1 MLKSLESVSN
11 KTKFVF
17 HIMFMGALLLFNGT
31 FISQF
36 FEAYERPT
44 DESSMIVETTNI
56 DHNYD
61 FDASQV
67 VMQTSIPENS
77 FLSTLL
83 TGQGV
88 PYNKVYQLVESVK
101 DQFDVRQIRAG
112 KKCAFVTHDICTAP
126 SHFVYEPNKLEYF
139 VFDLDQSTVKKVKRK
154 VDVEIKTAAGTVDG
168 SLWLTMDRHGY
179 RWSLIDRME
188 EALAW
193 SLDFYSIQNGDE
205 FKLIYEELSVDGQV
219 VGVGSLLGAYYKN
232 YGNEYYAIHYENE
245 KYSGFYDIEGRPN
258 KRTFLKAPVKF
269 SRVSS
274 GYTPRRFHPVLKRF
288 KAHLGTDYAAPRGT
302 PIFAVANGVV
312 TKASFTRGNGNY
324 VKIKHD
330 KTYQTQYLHML
341 RFATGI
347 RPGVHV
353 KQGQVIGYVGKTGL
367 ATGYHVCFRFWKNGR
382 QVNHRRLNFPPA
394 DPLPQHELKMYEC
407 QRDFVVDLL
416 DQIEIPPAPPQLVKN
431 DA

>member
-1 MLKSLESVSN
+1 
-11 KTKFVF
+11 
-17 HIMFMGALLLFNGT
+17 MGALLFINGT

-36 FEAYERPT
+36 FQSYEAAPLGQSE
-44 DESSMIVETTNI
+44 MVVETTDI
-56 DHNYD
+56 DHNFD
-61 FDASQV
+61 FDAEQV
-67 VMQTSIPENS
+67 VMQTMIPENS

-88 PYNKVYQLVESVK
+88 PYSKVYQLVESVK
-101 DQFDVRQIRAG
+101 EQFDVRQIRAG
-112 KKCAFVTHDICTAP
+112 KKCAFVTSDLCTP
-126 SHFVYEPNKLEYF
+126 PTHFVYEPNKLEYY
-139 VFDLDQSTVKKVKRK
+139 VFDLDNPSVKNVKRK
-154 VDVEIKTAAGTVDG
+154 VDVAVKTAAGVVDG

-188 EALAW
+188 DALAW

-205 FKLIYEELSVDGQV
+205 FKLIYEELSVDGEV
-219 VGVGSLLGAYYKN
+219 VGVGNLLGAYYKN
-232 YGNEYYAIHYENE
+232 YGNEYYAVHYENE
-245 KYSGFYDIEGRPN
+245 KYSGFYDVEGRPN

-274 GYTPRRFHPVLKRF
+274 GYTPKRFHPVLKRF

-341 RFATGI
+341 RFAKGI
-347 RPGVHV
+347 SPGVHV

-394 DPLPQHELKMYEC
+394 DPMPESEMEMYKC
-407 QRDFVVDLL
+407 HRDFVVDLL
-416 DQIEIPPAPPQLVKN
+416 DGIEVPPAPPQMVKLE
-431 DA
+431 ASLSPK